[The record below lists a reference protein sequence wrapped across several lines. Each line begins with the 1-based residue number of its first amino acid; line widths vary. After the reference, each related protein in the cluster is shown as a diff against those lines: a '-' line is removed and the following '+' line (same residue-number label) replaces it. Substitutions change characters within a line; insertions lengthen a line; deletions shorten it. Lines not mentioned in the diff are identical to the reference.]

1 MLFRTIDPLLTP
13 SKNNQMKTSR
23 FVLSSIILL
32 ISAGFL
38 AADGHK
44 VSLNPDKVKAH
55 NATVSSVEYK
65 GKSALRAEISAEAR
79 EKIAEARRK
88 IQESGARGPA
98 AFEAARH
105 DHLVVVGENFQN
117 GTIELEMA
125 GEPAPGASGGARGFV
140 GIAFR
145 VQPDMKHYDCFYI
158 RPTNGRANDQERRNH
173 SAQYISHPEFPWY
186 KLRSETPSKYESYVD
201 LQPATWTKV
210 KVVVEGET
218 AKLFVHGNDQP
229 TIIVNDVKSGADAKG
244 AVALWFE
251 GSTVAHYRNV
261 SISH

>member
-1 MLFRTIDPLLTP
+1 MR
-13 SKNNQMKTSR
+13 
-23 FVLSSIILL
+23 LS
-32 ISAGFL
+32 
-38 AADGHK
+38 
-44 VSLNPDKVKAH
+44 PDKVKAH
-55 NATVSSVEYK
+55 NAKVSSVKYK
-65 GKSALRAEISAEAR
+65 GKDALRAEISAEAR
-79 EKIAEARRK
+79 EKIAAARKK
-88 IQESGARGPA
+88 IQESGASGPA

-105 DHLVVVGENFQN
+105 DHLVVIGEDFQN

-145 VQPDMKHYDCFYI
+145 VQPDMKHYDCFYL

-173 SAQYISHPEFPWY
+173 SAQYISHPEYPWY

-218 AKLFVHGNDQP
+218 AKLYVHGNEHP